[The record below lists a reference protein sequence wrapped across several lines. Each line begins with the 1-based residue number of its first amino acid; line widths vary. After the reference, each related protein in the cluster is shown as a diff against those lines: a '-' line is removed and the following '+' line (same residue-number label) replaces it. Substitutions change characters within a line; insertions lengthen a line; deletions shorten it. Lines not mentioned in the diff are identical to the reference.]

1 MIFLINKKTGT
12 EIKNR
17 AVSFFKD
24 KHNLIAVAIFIFAF
38 ALRFDYA
45 FMSGLWVDEGRYA
58 VMGRALLDHPFD
70 YSTMM
75 HGTITEFPPVFP
87 YMLFFSQYIFGA
99 GDFAVRIVNPI
110 LGALCVLLM
119 YALGRV
125 MFNRNVG
132 LYASALMAV
141 SPLILFFS
149 ERVLLETP
157 MVFFGLS
164 TLFLFYYGY
173 ERKKNM
179 FLYASGIFFVLGFL
193 TKQAVLFILP
203 AIGLYLIY
211 SRKWAWLKERR
222 IWITIAIMLL
232 VMMPWA
238 VRSYTHCGS
247 ISCEASFAMSWFSS
261 EGGGLD
267 VVRDYFYYINL
278 TPFTL
283 TTGVLIL
290 SFFGLIPLINGRKK
304 KEYLL
309 ILSFALM
316 IHIIF
321 AITAVKVPRYILL
334 AVPILILL
342 AAKGVD
348 EISRQIAGK
357 ERKYAFLVA
366 LIILAPVLYISY
378 NAGTTMIE
386 EKAPGFLML
395 KDAGLYLENTPK
407 DTVIMA
413 SPPQPISFYAGDKK
427 TAAYPIEAEDLAEA
441 IYNTSTDYVIIDA
454 YERTQRDWIYSY
466 VPTRPYLVF
475 EKVFNQNDQPVVAI
489 FKVDQDKLML
499 ELQNKT
505 RVLE

>member
-1 MIFLINKKTGT
+1 MINKKTGI

-24 KHNLIAVAIFIFAF
+24 KHNVIAVAIFIFAF
-38 ALRFDYA
+38 ALRFNYA

-87 YMLFFSQYIFGA
+87 YMLFFSQYILGA

-132 LYASALMAV
+132 LYAAALMSV

-157 MVFFGLS
+157 MVFFGLG

-179 FLYASGIFFVLGFL
+179 FLYASGIFLVLGFL

-203 AIGLYLIY
+203 AIALYLTY
-211 SRKWAWLKERR
+211 SKKLAWLKERR
-222 IWITIAIMLL
+222 IWMTIAIMLL

-238 VRSYTHCGS
+238 LRSYSHCGS
-247 ISCEASFAMSWFSS
+247 FSCEASFAMSWFSS

-290 SFFGLIPLINGRKK
+290 SFFGLIPLINGQKK

-309 ILSFALM
+309 MLSFALM

-348 EISRQIAGK
+348 EISKQIAGK
-357 ERKYAFLVA
+357 GQYAVLVA
-366 LIILAPVLYISY
+366 VIILAPVLYISY

-395 KDAGLYLENTPK
+395 KDAGLYLADTPK

-427 TAAYPIEAEDLAEA
+427 TAAYPIEAGDLAEA

-454 YERTQRDWIYSY
+454 YERTQRDWIFSY

-475 EKVFNQNDQPVVAI
+475 EKIYNQYDQPVVAI
-489 FKVDQDKLML
+489 FKVDQDKLMA

-505 RVLE
+505 QVLE